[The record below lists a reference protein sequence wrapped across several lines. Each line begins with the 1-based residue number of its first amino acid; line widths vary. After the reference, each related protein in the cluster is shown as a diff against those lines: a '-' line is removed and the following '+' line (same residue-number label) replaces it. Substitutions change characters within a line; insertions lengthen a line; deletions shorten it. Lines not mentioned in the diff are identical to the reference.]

1 MNKDKLANSS
11 WKEGALKLYI
21 LLLLLESVGVL
32 VYIASLPG
40 APKHS
45 WLLGYS
51 SGRWLMLLAGLAMV
65 FSTLFLVLKSY
76 YHCEWLR
83 RQTQVVESLLSNNY
97 LLGLMIL
104 FSLVS
109 LAATA
114 WYANYWQQHGSDQF
128 LQAYLLRLLPFV
140 VWLSVATMAALFL
153 LPLFRPVLAPA
164 YLALLVSVLCAV
176 VIDMLTNTPEFK
188 QMPWDTRY
196 YYLLAERGLDSRDL
210 IAPYVYRYLNPLL
223 AHGLAAAFIITT
235 FTALK
240 IIAYWGAISQ
250 LFTIYLLTRYLGFRL
265 RASLVA
271 MLVTAFSMWNLKF
284 LMFDSFRP
292 DHLAYALMA
301 LAVLALI
308 SRHPLWCLALSA
320 IGLQTREYLAIPPLI
335 LALFSLNEWWQ
346 NRAHKKP
353 LLLATFSVLVTSLA
367 VILPRLLIPAT
378 ESTQFVD
385 PSNNP
390 ATIVNLID
398 MPLNLGRDFNLLFT
412 VTAYFLPLL
421 LLATPARLKS
431 VWARLG
437 RPLAKAPEMRV
448 FLVIYTG
455 MVFLL
460 TLYGGHDLGRYF
472 TYAFITQVI
481 LIGFLL
487 KEDIRVEE
495 MIYMFVVIVIF
506 NRLWLPIPIWDF
518 EKYLDFYGGY
528 AERVNLVSLMR
539 VLELAVY
546 IVGAFSLRAILRKKY
561 GHSSIQP

>member
-1 MNKDKLANSS
+1 MNKDKPADTG
-11 WKEGALKLYI
+11 WKERALRGYF
-21 LLLLLESVGVL
+21 LLLTLESVVML
-32 VYIASLPG
+32 AYIASLP
-40 APKHS
+40 ADPKNS
-45 WLLGYS
+45 WLLGLS
-51 SGRWLMLLAGLAMV
+51 RNRWLMLAAALAM
-65 FSTLFLVLKSY
+65 SATSLFPLVKSWVGGG
-76 YHCEWLR
+76 WLQ
-83 RQTQVVESLLSNNY
+83 RQALRLEAWLTHNFV
-97 LLGLMIL
+97 LGLVIIISFL
-104 FSLVS
+104 CIV
-109 LAATA
+109 AAT
-114 WYANYWQQHGSDQF
+114 WFNSYWMQYSSDEF
-128 LQAYLLRLLPFV
+128 LQAYIIRIAPFVIWLCLAAIETLLLLPF
-140 VWLSVATMAALFL
+140 LRKA
-153 LPLFRPVLAPA
+153 LAPA

-250 LFTIYLLTRYLGFRL
+250 LFTIYLLTRHLGFRL

-301 LAVLALI
+301 LAVLALL

-487 KEDIRVEE
+487 KEDIRGEE